1 MAHKALRLY
10 LQNWSFF
17 ILFLYVLVVFEFF
30 WGKTY
35 KKCASRLDGRELLVG
50 VGLPTAKLIDRAK
63 PNDQGFLVGVGLQ
76 RWAGENWARNV
87 YRKRAC
93 KDVRA
98 KTEWHNVYRK
108 RACKD
113 KREDWVAIYEMSLA
127 LMVLL
132 GEIRMVP
139 TSFFKG
145 ASL

>member
-10 LQNWSFF
+10 LQNWPFF

-50 VGLPTAKLIDRAK
+50 VGLPTARLIDRAK

-76 RWAGENWARNV
+76 RWAGENWARS
-87 YRKRAC
+87 
-93 KDVRA
+93 
-98 KTEWHNVYRK
+98 VYRK

>member
-10 LQNWSFF
+10 LQNWPFF

-30 WGKTY
+30 WGKPY

-93 KDVRA
+93 KD
-98 KTEWHNVYRK
+98 KRK
-108 RACKD
+108 G
-113 KREDWVAIYEMSLA
+113 WVAIYEISLA